1 MEEGVGMLLL
11 LEGKKKLT
19 IGVDGLELNDP
30 IARKAGRSSCA
41 PLTSTGASNDTIP
54 FYNVLWAESAD
65 NRITIDYAIHASK
78 KLIKPGKWEFELAA
92 EDEDEAGGTTPA
104 ETFVKILLSRA
115 YGDAPPRKRAYV
127 LVNPNS
133 GPGKAVKQWENE
145 VKPLLDAAKMQL
157 DVVILKRGGEAVEL
171 AQNAD
176 LSRYDTI
183 MACSGDG
190 TPHEIFNGLAKRP
203 DAARALSTMA
213 VSHIPCGSGNAFS
226 CNLYGSHRPSFAAL
240 AIIKGIVTPLDLV
253 SVTSGNSRI
262 ISFLSQTLGLIA
274 ECDLGTENMRW
285 MGSARFEVGVVQ
297 RMYKKKCYPFDLAVK
312 VEIEEKE
319 GVKAHYKHHTSTA
332 SLAHLARSAESTFVA
347 DGAGL
352 PELKY
357 GTIQDELPEGWELI
371 PYDKIGTFYAGNM
384 AYMSPDAPFF
394 AASLI
399 SDGLMDLVTIDGDL
413 PFLTA
418 IRVLL
423 DVEAE
428 RLFDN
433 PHVTY
438 KKISA
443 YRIIPRDQ
451 DDGYIS
457 IDGEKCPFGPFQ
469 AEIHQGLGRVISKS
483 GKYEASGPKGWDKV
497 MPLRGR
503 GGRMP
508 PGAWGRL
515 KPVEQDPLQDMGL
528 PSKGDDRLLNHKT
541 QEWYYNQ
548 IISRFLA
555 FCTEAGDKDSII
567 RSFEALDIRTANP
580 TPAAQYTKPPPG
592 HVPSMTPSTLAKD
605 TTRTSEVTGSP
616 PDDTVAPSSSSLTS
630 PLKALRSIIPS
641 SGPTTAMLAAIED
654 SDNTKSLQDV
664 LMALRKLREGLVAT
678 KRADLFSIQAYI
690 FSIRLSILVKHPES
704 YHPAILHLLR
714 YMAVWTP
721 MVQSEIEEIAGYFM
735 LDAAC
740 RRRDLTEAYFIRQD
754 FNIRNKKL
762 DRILKALAHDNYISW
777 QAAKQQV
784 DRYYLKLMEWADD
797 DMRLHALKCF
807 GRSYLHVDLPYLE
820 FSAGRKWNELK
831 EKDNVGWELE
841 DEKVT
846 IKRVRARRSNRAMPQ
861 PARKRARTK
870 AAAKDD
876 AAAAAEE
883 QQSTIFT
890 DRRTSW
896 LVKGEMVELK
906 VKTETFHVARSVLTK
921 NSEYFEG
928 CLAGHF
934 VEAKKGVVEF
944 DDDEIEPRYLGL
956 YIGLAYSHSS
966 IVPHTPPRPAQ
977 NPQTMAAKT
986 PMRDYVEVYKLCD
999 RFLSPE
1005 MGEFIMRCIDVAI
1018 GNGHRALYRT
1028 DGDEG
1033 TQKLLMRD
1041 FADGYEVL
1049 NMQQNAQ
1056 VEMGERMITY
1066 FCEGVSYRAWI
1077 DTMEELMDRPKFVAA
1092 VSRGFATKLRELQI
1106 RLKSIKRRELVGPGP
1121 VYVD

>member
-1 MEEGVGMLLL
+1 MM
-11 LEGKKKLT
+11 
-19 IGVDGLELNDP
+19 D
-30 IARKAGRSSCA
+30 AG
-41 PLTSTGASNDTIP
+41 T
-54 FYNVLWAESAD
+54 
-65 NRITIDYAIHASK
+65 
-78 KLIKPGKWEFELAA
+78 
-92 EDEDEAGGTTPA
+92 
-104 ETFVKILLSRA
+104 
-115 YGDAPPRKRAYV
+115 
-127 LVNPNS
+127 NS
-133 GPGKAVKQWENE
+133 GSWGPGNDYPTIINLTLHSNLILPLSKAWFTN
-145 VKPLLDAAKMQL
+145 
-157 DVVILKRGGEAVEL
+157 
-171 AQNAD
+171 
-176 LSRYDTI
+176 T
-183 MACSGDG
+183 
-190 TPHEIFNGLAKRP
+190 
-203 DAARALSTMA
+203 
-213 VSHIPCGSGNAFS
+213 
-226 CNLYGSHRPSFAAL
+226 
-240 AIIKGIVTPLDLV
+240 
-253 SVTSGNSRI
+253 
-262 ISFLSQTLGLIA
+262 
-274 ECDLGTENMRW
+274 
-285 MGSARFEVGVVQ
+285 
-297 RMYKKKCYPFDLAVK
+297 
-312 VEIEEKE
+312 
-319 GVKAHYKHHTSTA
+319 
-332 SLAHLARSAESTFVA
+332 
-347 DGAGL
+347 
-352 PELKY
+352 
-357 GTIQDELPEGWELI
+357 
-371 PYDKIGTFYAGNM
+371 YAM
-384 AYMSPDAPFF
+384 
-394 AASLI
+394 
-399 SDGLMDLVTIDGDL
+399 
-413 PFLTA
+413 
-418 IRVLL
+418 
-423 DVEAE
+423 
-428 RLFDN
+428 
-433 PHVTY
+433 
-438 KKISA
+438 
-443 YRIIPRDQ
+443 PR
-451 DDGYIS
+451 
-457 IDGEKCPFGPFQ
+457 
-469 AEIHQGLGRVISKS
+469 
-483 GKYEASGPKGWDKV
+483 
-497 MPLRGR
+497 RGR

-508 PGAWGRL
+508 SGPWGRL
-515 KPVEQDPLQDMGL
+515 KPVEQDPLLDMGL

-567 RSFEALDIRTANP
+567 RSFEALDIRVVDS
-580 TPAAQYTKPPPG
+580 TPATRYTKPPPG
-592 HVPSMTPSTLAKD
+592 YVSTSAVASTAIVSPPTSSTSAAD
-605 TTRTSEVTGSP
+605 TTGASKVTRSSS
-616 PDDTVAPSSSSLTS
+616 DDAAAPPSSSLVG

-654 SDNTKSLQDV
+654 PDNTKSLQDV

-690 FSIRLSILVKHPES
+690 FSIRLSILAKHPES

-762 DRILKALAHDNYISW
+762 DHILKALAHDNYVSW

-784 DRYYLKLMEWADD
+784 DRHCLKLMEWADD
-797 DMRLHALKCF
+797 DMRLHTLKCF

-831 EKDNVGWELE
+831 EKDSVGWELE

-846 IKRVRARRSNRAMPQ
+846 IKRISRKLNLSYSSQHKSFAPPRLRFSDRAMPQ
-861 PARKRARTK
+861 PTRKRARTK
-870 AAAKDD
+870 AAPKEDV
-876 AAAAAEE
+876 AEE
-883 QQSTIFT
+883 QQSTVFT

-896 LVKGEMVELK
+896 LVKGDEQMVELR

-928 CLAGHF
+928 CLAGRF

-944 DDDEIEPRYLGL
+944 HDEEVEPRYLGL

-977 NPQTMAAKT
+977 NPETMAAKT
-986 PMRDYVEVYKLCD
+986 PMRDYIEVYKLCD
-999 RFLSPE
+999 RFISPE

-1033 TQKLLMRD
+1033 TQKVLMRD

-1077 DTMEELMDRPKFVAA
+1077 DTMEALMDRPKFVAA

-1121 VYVD
+1121 V